1 MKKLR
6 AALKK
11 CIEFFIVFSPKIDEK
26 SNPKVGK
33 TLFARKIDEKSSPG
47 AAFGANDRF
56 LLDFGVPEGTDFLV
70 WGTILTA
77 DPPPQNRTLTVNPCF
92 QPPSFG
98 ILGFPRKRIRPYRDF
113 DIFLV
118 FSTLAHA
125 FLGAHYLSLARLLF
139 GFGMALSRLWPG
151 FCVASARI

>member
-1 MKKLR
+1 MKESH

-11 CIEFFIVFSPKIDEK
+11 CIVCFIDFSPKIDEK

-77 DPPPQNRTLTVNPCF
+77 DPPLKI
-92 QPPSFG
+92 G
-98 ILGFPRKRIRPYRDF
+98 L
-113 DIFLV
+113 
-118 FSTLAHA
+118 
-125 FLGAHYLSLARLLF
+125 
-139 GFGMALSRLWPG
+139 
-151 FCVASARI
+151 